1 MGVLTAAALRGF
13 VILVLSLPTSVR
25 AQECLH
31 KGDESVDQRARRE
44 AAIRYLETVKRAQ
57 AVSQR
62 TQGTHV
68 PLNEASGIDRTPV
81 GFLPRLLF
89 DRWAYLISL
98 KDFFDPCGFT
108 LFSDERGVI
117 YEAYPM
123 AISGSVQPPTQ
134 TLPKTVDSDSRS
146 VPD

>member
-1 MGVLTAAALRGF
+1 MRVLKAAAKRAF
-13 VILVLSLPTSVR
+13 VILVLSLPTSVQ

-31 KGDESVDQRARRE
+31 RSGESSDQRARRE
-44 AAIRYLETVKRAQ
+44 AAIRYLETVHAAQ
-57 AVSQR
+57 AASHQ
-62 TQGTHV
+62 THGRYL
-68 PLNEASGIDRTPV
+68 PLIEASGIDRTPV

-117 YEAYPM
+117 YEAYPTATTGSAP
-123 AISGSVQPPTQ
+123 AIQ
-134 TLPKTVDSDSRS
+134 TPRRAVDNSA
-146 VPD
+146 PD